1 MPKTD
6 ENHFQG
12 CKGRRMRL
20 LGLLELVYMQMEILA
35 THFLDVLTAMTRE
48 TILESLE
55 REKEMLAKIQT
66 TMNRVWTTC

>member
-1 MPKTD
+1 MTIIVKAAKSR
-6 ENHFQG
+6 G
-12 CKGRRMRL
+12 MRL
-20 LGLLELVYMQMEILA
+20 LGLLELVYVQMEVLA

-55 REKEMLAKIQT
+55 REKEMLAKIKT